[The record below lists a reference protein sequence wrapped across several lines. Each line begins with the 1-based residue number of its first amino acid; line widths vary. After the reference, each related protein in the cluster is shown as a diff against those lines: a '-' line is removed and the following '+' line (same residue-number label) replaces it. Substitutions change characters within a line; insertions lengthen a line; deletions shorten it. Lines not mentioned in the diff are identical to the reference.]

1 MADILEGVEEGI
13 ENYLIPEKNSSAP
26 DEVDHDFDAFDNTFI
41 TGNGNI
47 FSIFQCTFG
56 FFWTFC
62 TIKSIIIFAILKF
75 IFKRVG
81 HFILDGI
88 SNNPRIYDIL

>member
-41 TGNGNI
+41 TGNGINAGNDYI
-47 FSIFQCTFG
+47 KSSAICKNFCTYLFVKDLILEVCTF
-56 FFWTFC
+56 
-62 TIKSIIIFAILKF
+62 
-75 IFKRVG
+75 
-81 HFILDGI
+81 
-88 SNNPRIYDIL
+88 